1 MPIGILNNIASL
13 AAENDL
19 SITNNNLQNVL
30 LQLSSGQRINSGA
43 DDAAGLAIANGLQA
57 NISALT
63 QSASNANDGVGE
75 LQVADGALSQVTTL
89 LNRAVTLATESST
102 GTVSDSQRTAIQAEF
117 EQITAEIDQI
127 GQNTT
132 FNGAQVFAGGNTNY
146 NQVDLTPGAPAALD
160 TAVSGTLTI
169 TNGAGTAYTTSASDT
184 TIGQLINDINTST
197 TVNAQGATVPT
208 GLLATLNTSG
218 NLVITDSLNT
228 GTGAVVTP
236 ASDGNPAVLDGLTV
250 DDTTG
255 TFEVGGAAIGT
266 NANAT
271 NSSTMNIFLSDSTV
285 AGSEQIGVTLG
296 SFSSDNM
303 NGISLGAD
311 NLSTQGTAQTTL
323 TDLNNAIAQV
333 AALRGNIGASV
344 NRLQSASNVVSTQ
357 VQNVTS
363 AENTIMAADIPTT
376 VAKMTSDSI
385 LEQTGIS
392 ALAQANQQ
400 QQLVL
405 KLLQ

>member
-13 AAENDL
+13 AAENNL
-19 SITNNNLQNVL
+19 STTNTNLQSVL

-63 QSASNANDGVGE
+63 QSASNANNGVGE
-75 LQVADGALSQVTTL
+75 LQVADGALSQVTNL

-117 EQITAEIDQI
+117 SQITQEIDQI

-132 FNGAQVFAGGNTNY
+132 FNGAVVFGGGQTNN
-146 NQVDLTPGAPAALD
+146 NQLT
-160 TAVSGTLTI
+160 TAVTTP
-169 TNGAGTAYTTSASDT
+169 AGTATTISGNLTVKYWDTSLATPAYTTATYSGDAT
-184 TIGQLINDINTST
+184 VGALINDINTS
-197 TVNAQGATVPT
+197 GKGLIATID
-208 GLLATLNTSG
+208 NTG
-218 NLVITDSLNT
+218 NLVVTDTQSRGSTADPL
-228 GTGAVVTP
+228 A
-236 ASDGNPAVLDGLTV
+236 D
-250 DDTTG
+250 
-255 TFEVGGAAIGT
+255 GGATTLKVGADGT
-266 NANAT
+266 AETLTNTAT
-271 NSSTMNIFLSDSTV
+271 SSSTNIYLSDSTK
-285 AGSEQIGVTLG
+285 AGSESISVSLG
-296 SFSSDNM
+296 QFDSSHM
-303 NGISLGAD
+303 NGISLAND
-311 NLSTQGTAQTTL
+311 NLSTAGTAQQTL

-333 AALRGNIGASV
+333 AALRGNLGASV
-344 NRLQSASNVVSTQ
+344 NRLQSASNVVSNQ

>member
-19 SITNNNLQNVL
+19 TVTNNNLQNVL
-30 LQLSSGQRINSGA
+30 LQLSSGQRINTGA

-117 EQITAEIDQI
+117 SQITQEIDQI
-127 GQNTT
+127 GGNTT
-132 FNGAQVFAGGNTNY
+132 FNGAQVFQGGGTNY
-146 NQVDLTPGAPAALD
+146 NQVDLTPAAPAALA

-184 TIGQLINDINTST
+184 TVGQLINDINTST
-197 TVNAQGATVPT
+197 YVNGQGTTVPT
-208 GLLATLNTSG
+208 GLLATLNNAG
-218 NLVITDSLNT
+218 QLVITDSLNT
-228 GTGAVVTP
+228 GTGAVTVVGGNNVT
-236 ASDGNPAVLDGLTV
+236 NELTV

-255 TFEVGGAAIGT
+255 TFTVGGAADAT

-271 NSSTMNIFLSDSTV
+271 NTSTMNIFLSDSTL
-285 AGSEQIGVTLG
+285 AGVEQIGINLG
-296 SFSSDNM
+296 TFSSDNM
-303 NGISLGAD
+303 NGISLGSD
-311 NLSTQGTAQTTL
+311 NLSTATAAQTTL

-333 AALRGNIGASV
+333 ASLRGNIGASV
-344 NRLQSASNVVSTQ
+344 NRLQSASNVVSNQ
-357 VQNVTS
+357 VQNLTS